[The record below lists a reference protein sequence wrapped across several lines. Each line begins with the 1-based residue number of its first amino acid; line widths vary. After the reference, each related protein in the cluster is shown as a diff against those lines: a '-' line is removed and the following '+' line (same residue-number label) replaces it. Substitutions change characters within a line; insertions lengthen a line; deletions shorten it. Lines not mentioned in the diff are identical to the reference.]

1 MIIMNVESK
10 PTQVCTRCVM
20 DNISDSTIRFEVDGT
35 CNYCNDALKAK
46 DIVCFPDDEG
56 RQMLES
62 MIDRIKTD
70 GEGKQY
76 DCMMGIS
83 GGLDSAYVAYLGFKY
98 GLRVLLL
105 HIDDGFDS
113 PVTTENIQRI
123 CKTFKYDMIVEK
135 PDEAQFNDLTR
146 SFILAGVP
154 DITILQDSIL
164 FSVLYRNAV
173 KNNIKYFLSGFNF
186 SLESITQAG
195 MDYTDRVH
203 IRDIHRK
210 YGRLPVI
217 NLDMFSIF
225 DKRIRYGFFH
235 KIKSFKPLFFLDYN
249 AKRAFEELN
258 QACGYEPYGGKHC
271 ESILTKFLQVYY
283 LPQKFRIDKRKS
295 HYSSMIVSGQMTR
308 EEAVRK
314 LSEPLYDENLKE
326 QEIGF
331 VLDKLEMTREEFDRI
346 MKEPPR
352 QHSEFRTSFVN
363 KMTGKILEI
372 RKKRLG
378 Y

>member
-113 PVTTENIQRI
+113 PVPLKIYNESVKHLN
-123 CKTFKYDMIVEK
+123 MI
-135 PDEAQFNDLTR
+135 
-146 SFILAGVP
+146 
-154 DITILQDSIL
+154 
-164 FSVLYRNAV
+164 
-173 KNNIKYFLSGFNF
+173 
-186 SLESITQAG
+186 
-195 MDYTDRVH
+195 
-203 IRDIHRK
+203 
-210 YGRLPVI
+210 
-217 NLDMFSIF
+217 
-225 DKRIRYGFFH
+225 
-235 KIKSFKPLFFLDYN
+235 
-249 AKRAFEELN
+249 
-258 QACGYEPYGGKHC
+258 
-271 ESILTKFLQVYY
+271 
-283 LPQKFRIDKRKS
+283 
-295 HYSSMIVSGQMTR
+295 
-308 EEAVRK
+308 
-314 LSEPLYDENLKE
+314 
-326 QEIGF
+326 
-331 VLDKLEMTREEFDRI
+331 
-346 MKEPPR
+346 
-352 QHSEFRTSFVN
+352 
-363 KMTGKILEI
+363 
-372 RKKRLG
+372 
-378 Y
+378 